1 MVDSPWS
8 CLGRRDMSGKMGSS
22 EFKELWIALNG
33 WRRNFMAFDRDQS
46 GRVDPAELTLALSTM
61 GCRLSNHTIGAIVKR
76 FSRDGKIFFDDY
88 VACVKL
94 RALTDR
100 FKERD
105 VSQQA
110 IVNFPYDDFIKCT
123 MSI

>member
-1 MVDSPWS
+1 MIFD
-8 CLGRRDMSGKMGSS
+8 
-22 EFKELWIALNG
+22 FFT
-33 WRRNFMAFDRDQS
+33 RNADA
-46 GRVDPAELTLALSTM
+46 GY
-61 GCRLSNHTIGAIVKR
+61 RLSNHTIGAVVKR

-88 VACVKL
+88 VACCVKL